1 MAGYYACHAF
11 ILFCKKLLHSLQ
23 SFYHKFFSY
32 FEILYLYGQQ
42 STVKEKVY
50 PIEKKKKKKK
60 KMTTYLLKKK
70 KKKKKKMTTYLPI
83 LKLMDRST
91 ANKEYF
97 KGGLVCT
104 CMSSTSTFSQLY
116 LHSLQ
121 ACLSH
126 FSSVAWFWWG
136 IDGISFSWKSN
147 ANLGCY
153 GNQKIP

>member
-1 MAGYYACHAF
+1 MLAML
-11 ILFCKKLLHSLQ
+11 LFCFVK
-23 SFYHKFFSY
+23 SFYIHCNLFIINFIFSC

-50 PIEKKKKKKK
+50 PIQKKKKKKNR
-60 KMTTYLLKKK
+60 
-70 KKKKKKMTTYLPI
+70 KMTTYLPI

-97 KGGLVCT
+97 KDGLVCT

-153 GNQKIP
+153 GNQKVP